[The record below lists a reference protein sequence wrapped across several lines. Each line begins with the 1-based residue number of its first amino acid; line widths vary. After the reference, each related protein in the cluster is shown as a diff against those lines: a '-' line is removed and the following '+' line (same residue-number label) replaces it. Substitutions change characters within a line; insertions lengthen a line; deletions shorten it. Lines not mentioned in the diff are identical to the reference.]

1 MGLQTSVGENT
12 RQLEGFDS
20 LGSGVDSASSGLV
33 EEDLVRAHYYGLL
46 SRVLANPLSD
56 QTLEILRDP
65 SMSGDDSVL
74 GEVLSSIRDAA
85 VITTRVKAVEEYTA
99 LFHGMGS
106 GGEVQ
111 PYLSFYLTGF
121 VYEKPLAKLRQDLSE
136 IGVIASGVS
145 KEPEDH
151 IAFICEIM
159 NGLIRG
165 SYNNLNSLSRQKA
178 FFISYLAPW
187 GISFFED
194 LESASSSSIYKPIG
208 TLGKI
213 FMAVESSAFEMVE
226 K

>member
-1 MGLQTSVGENT
+1 VGLQASIVGSDDKSGN
-12 RQLEGFDS
+12 LDS
-20 LGSGVDSASSGLV
+20 INSAVDAPALA

-46 SRVLANPLSD
+46 SRVLANPMSD

-65 SMSGDDSVL
+65 TMAGDLTAL
-74 GEVLSSIRDAA
+74 GKALNSIHDTAI
-85 VITTRVKAVEEYTA
+85 ITTRSKAVDEFTA

-121 VYEKPLAKLRQDLSE
+121 VYEKPLARLRQDLSE
-136 IGVIASGVS
+136 IGVRSSGVS

-151 IAFICEIM
+151 MAFICEVM

-194 LESASSSSIYKPIG
+194 LEVAKSSSIYKPIG

-213 FMAVESSAFEMVE
+213 FMAVEGSAFEMVE